1 MAATRA
7 QKVRLGVFVSL
18 GLAVMLGGL
27 VALAGARLGEDR
39 DAYVVRYVE
48 GVVSLSGLEVG
59 SPVKYSGIRVGRV
72 ESIRIAPQDL
82 SVVEVGISLTEGTP
96 VANDT
101 LANLGSMGIT
111 GLKYIELS
119 RGTRDA
125 GLRKPGGA
133 IPPGS
138 SGLDE
143 LTNRAGEIAE
153 QVSVTLDRVNA
164 LVAPE
169 MQVRVASIL
178 DRTDTLLVTLEAT
191 VDENRVAMKGLVA
204 EAERLTAEVA
214 DIAETTNGLVARAA
228 PGIDRSLRAVTRL
241 MGSLE
246 GTREN
251 LDATLASADAMM
263 QSANDV
269 LVGALPLIDHS
280 GLLVVQS
287 RENLVEALSFF
298 RETAEN
304 LSDFSRRVREDPS
317 LLLLG
322 DEEAR

>member
-1 MAATRA
+1 MGATRA
-7 QKVRLGVFVSL
+7 QKVRLGVFVAV
-18 GLAVMLGGL
+18 GLLVMVGGL
-27 VALAGARLGEDR
+27 VALAGARLGEER
-39 DAYVVRYVE
+39 DDYVVRYSE
-48 GVVSLSGLEVG
+48 GTVSLSGLEVG

-72 ESIRIAPQDL
+72 DTIRIAPDDL
-82 SVVEVGISLTEGTP
+82 SVVEVGISLTKGTP
-96 VANDT
+96 VAKDSE
-101 LANLGSMGIT
+101 ASLGSMGIT
-111 GLKYIELS
+111 GLKYIELT
-119 RGTRDA
+119 RGTRES
-125 GLRKPGGA
+125 GLRDPGDR

-138 SGLDE
+138 SGIDE

-153 QVSVTLDRVNA
+153 QVSTTLDRVNA

-169 MQVRVASIL
+169 MKDRVASIL
-178 DRTDTLLVTLEAT
+178 DRTDRLLETLEAT
-191 VDENRVAMKGLVA
+191 VAENRIAMKGLVA
-204 EAERLTAEVA
+204 EAERLTGEVA
-214 DIAETTNGLVARAA
+214 DIAETTNGLLARAA

-241 MGSLE
+241 MGRLE

-263 QSANDV
+263 QSANDA
-269 LVGALPLIDHS
+269 LVSALPLIDQS
-280 GLLVVQS
+280 SLMVQQS
-287 RENLVEALSFF
+287 RENMVEALSFL

>member
-7 QKVRLGVFVSL
+7 QKVRLGVFVAL
-18 GLAVMLGGL
+18 GLLVMVGGL
-27 VALAGARLGEDR
+27 VALAGARLGEER
-39 DAYVVRYVE
+39 DAYVIRYEE
-48 GVVSLSGLEVG
+48 GAVSLSGLEVG

-72 ESIRIAPQDL
+72 DSIRIAPDDM
-82 SVVEVGISLTEGTP
+82 SVVEVGISLTKDTP
-96 VANDT
+96 VAKDT
-101 LANLGSMGIT
+101 KASLGSMGIT
-111 GLKYIELS
+111 GLKYIELT
-119 RGTRDA
+119 RGTRES
-125 GLRKPGGA
+125 GLREPGDA

-138 SGLDE
+138 SGLDD
-143 LTNRAGEIAE
+143 LANQAGEIADK
-153 QVSVTLDRVNA
+153 VTVTLDRVNA

-169 MQVRVASIL
+169 MRDRVASIL
-178 DRTDTLLVTLEAT
+178 DRTDRLLETLEGT
-191 VDENRVAMKGLVA
+191 VAENRIALKGLVA

-228 PGIDRSLRAVTRL
+228 PGIDRSLRSVTRL
-241 MGSLE
+241 MTHLD

-263 QSANDV
+263 QSANDA
-269 LVGALPLIDHS
+269 LVGALPLIDES
-280 GLLVVQS
+280 GLVVRQS
-287 RENLVEALSFF
+287 RENLVEALSYL